1 MDEIPLDQKI
11 KKTLFQH
18 IKSTLW
24 LLVKFAI
31 GLGIIGWII
40 SGHYDEFKT
49 AVQHIDYNWLIAGLI
64 FFAVTQIAA
73 AYRWY
78 LLLKIQNINV
88 SFFEALSLAVQGT
101 FFSLVIP
108 GGAMGGDLVRT
119 SFLLSRTPKG
129 NKLAATSTVF
139 MDRFMGMFGQFS
151 ITIIIAI
158 FFIPEIQAMHN
169 TAQVAIV
176 IILIVS
182 VLGIICGFG
191 ILMHKQLEKVR
202 VFAYFKNL
210 VDDFTKGF
218 ISNTTDIIDVY
229 NKSKKTMIYCVL
241 IGVVFVQLNMSLI
254 LFFIAK
260 GLSPVY
266 KLSWEA
272 IKSLILSIAM
282 GNTAGLLPI
291 TPGGLGTRDAVVKA
305 TLYAGGF
312 SSGDSIAM
320 PLLFSTIMFL
330 IYLIGG
336 LFFLFH
342 KRNKEKYTII
352 TTENND
358 KK

>member
-1 MDEIPLDQKI
+1 MNDISLDQNV
-11 KKTLFQH
+11 KKTFFQH
-18 IKSTLW
+18 IKSTVW
-24 LLVKFAI
+24 LLIKFAI
-31 GLGIIGWII
+31 ALGIIGWII
-40 SGHYDEFKT
+40 SGHYTEFKM
-49 AVQHIDYNWLIAGLI
+49 AIQHIDYNWLIAGLL

-88 SFFEALSLAVQGT
+88 SFFETLSLAVQGT

-151 ITIIIAI
+151 ISIIVAI
-158 FFIPEIQAMHN
+158 FFIPEIKAMHN
-169 TAQVAIV
+169 TAQIAVV

-182 VLGIICGFG
+182 VIGIVCGMG
-191 ILMHKQLEKVR
+191 ILMHKQLEKIR
-202 VFAYFKNL
+202 VCAYLKNL

-218 ISNTTDIIDVY
+218 VTNTTDIIDVY
-229 NKSKKTMIYCVL
+229 NKSKRTMVYCVL
-241 IGVVFVQLNMSLI
+241 IGIVFVQINMSLI

-260 GLSPVY
+260 GLNPVY

-320 PLLFSTIMFL
+320 PLLFSAIMFL
-330 IYLIGG
+330 IYLLGG

-342 KRNKEKYTII
+342 KRNKEKYTI
-352 TTENND
+352 TSTDDNE
-358 KK
+358 K